1 MNLQKLSVTALLGYA
16 SAAKYGGRNKEWP
29 AWATAD
35 KATLSTPA
43 TAAEAGMTLIAC
55 ARSTGVVVL
64 PQVADATGDAAKP
77 KANTGMALYAKASGS
92 TGYGTFLLGSSARTA
107 DAVEHSC
114 TITTKSANTK
124 SWTNAAGGAV
134 LTDIATYGV

>member
-29 AWATAD
+29 AWAAAD

-55 ARSTGVVVL
+55 ARSQGVVVL
-64 PQVADATGDAAKP
+64 PQVADAADDTAKP
-77 KANTGMALYAKASGS
+77 KTNTGTSFYAKASGS
-92 TGYGTFLLGSSARTA
+92 AGYGAFLLGSSARTA
-107 DAVEHSC
+107 NS
-114 TITTKSANTK
+114 
-124 SWTNAAGGAV
+124 
-134 LTDIATYGV
+134 L